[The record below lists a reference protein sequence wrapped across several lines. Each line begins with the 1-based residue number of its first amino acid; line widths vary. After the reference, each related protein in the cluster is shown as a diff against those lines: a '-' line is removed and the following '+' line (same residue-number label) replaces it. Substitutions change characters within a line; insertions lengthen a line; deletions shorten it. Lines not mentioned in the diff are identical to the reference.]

1 MKKED
6 VNGCF
11 HNMILIDKS
20 ELNSIF
26 GVNAKNQFEKDRII
40 NIILDRIKD
49 KKQLINDFNF
59 IGAQDCKAY
68 EYAKEILIELEYI
81 MKKIKEGI

>member
-11 HNMILIDKS
+11 NNMILIDKS

-26 GVNAKNQFEKDRII
+26 GANVKNQLEKNRII
-40 NIILDRIKD
+40 NIIL
-49 KKQLINDFNF
+49 
-59 IGAQDCKAY
+59 
-68 EYAKEILIELEYI
+68 EELEYI